1 MSRGLLCNVL
11 DRDLACAVALGLV
24 DRPGVVVNPQTI
36 TLQDAQMRP
45 AGSVTDWLQGEDPLD
60 VATREYLQARQ
71 EAILSG
77 PKPNAKPWEA
87 TARTKAR
94 EAANQRAIAARI
106 RGRALL
112 EERGVL
118 ARARAEGLRLIE

>member
-1 MSRGLLCNVL
+1 MGRGLLCNVL

-36 TLQDAQMRP
+36 TLQDAERRP

-94 EAANQRAIAARI
+94 EAANQRAIAART

-112 EERGVL
+112 EERG
-118 ARARAEGLRLIE
+118 